1 MEKKNTL
8 KGKHR
13 DHENLRS
20 YALGRS
26 PFGKGII
33 KKKANLVKE
42 FWKLT
47 KRIINYQ
54 NL

>member
-1 MEKKNTL
+1 MEEDNTL

-20 YALGRS
+20 YALRRS

-33 KKKANLVKE
+33 KKKSK
-42 FWKLT
+42 T
-47 KRIINYQ
+47 G
-54 NL
+54 